1 MAQAGIHALFGAAMR
16 KVVPKMEWVLLGVL
30 LGSIFPDLD
39 NFGIAIATVT
49 KWDTQGI
56 HRTFTHSL
64 FTILVAVAVFTIYAL
79 VRKQRQWKSFG
90 VGFGFGIG
98 LHILLDLILWFNG
111 VELLWPFG
119 GWVNLW
125 AKATLPTWFTKFMDP
140 AEFLFLALFFIWLGN
155 AAKIHKTDT
164 QHLKTLRIW
173 IIAMVVLLVIF
184 TPLAYLMSKG
194 FQTIYGAFYL
204 ISLTAAFII
213 TIQMRKTVEVI

>member
-1 MAQAGIHALFGAAMR
+1 MAQAGIHALIGIAFR
-16 KVVPKMEWVLLGVL
+16 KVIPKRGWLMLGVL

-39 NFGIAIATVT
+39 NFGVAIATVA

-56 HRTFTHSL
+56 HRTITHSL
-64 FTILVAVAVFTIYAL
+64 FTILVVVVAFAIYAL
-79 VRKQRQWKSFG
+79 VSKQRQWNSF
-90 VGFGFGIG
+90 GFGFGIG
-98 LHILLDLILWFNG
+98 IGLLILLDLILWFNG
-111 VELLWPFG
+111 VELLWPLG
-119 GWVNLW
+119 GWVNMW
-125 AKATLPTWFTKFMDP
+125 EKATPPTWFTKFMDP

-155 AAKIHKTDT
+155 AARIHKTDT

-213 TIQMRKTVEVI
+213 TIQMRNTVEVI